1 MFLRAGCYGA
11 HQGSTAALVS
21 KMHLLEDYQDGSM
34 Q

>member
-21 KMHLLEDYQDGSM
+21 KMHLKDYQEGSM